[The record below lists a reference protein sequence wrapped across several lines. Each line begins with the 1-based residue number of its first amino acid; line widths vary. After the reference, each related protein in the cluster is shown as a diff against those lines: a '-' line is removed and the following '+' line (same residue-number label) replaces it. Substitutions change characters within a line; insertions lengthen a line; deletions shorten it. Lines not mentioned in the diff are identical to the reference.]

1 MHPAVAV
8 ILSYLSGSIP
18 SAYLAGKWSGVDL
31 RAHGSGNLGATNV
44 VRVLGP
50 RIGLLVFAVDIAKGA
65 LPVRFLPPLTSA
77 VAFVGSAP
85 DTRTWMA
92 ILCGIAAITGHIRP
106 AFLGFQKGGKGVAT
120 ACGVFLALAPIQTL
134 LSLLI
139 FVVVL
144 MASGFVS
151 LGSLTAA
158 VSLPVLIAASLGV
171 RSPLFSVAVLTMGFV
186 FWTHRANIQRLR
198 AGTEYRFGRAANFGR
213 RPSLM
218 IGIALLV
225 LAAAFLANRMSV
237 TGGAP

>member
-18 SAYLAGKWSGVDL
+18 SASLAGKWSGVDL

-50 RIGLLVFAVDIAKGA
+50 RIGLLVFAMDIAKGA
-65 LPVRFLPPLTSA
+65 LPVRFLPPLTSP
-77 VAFVGSAP
+77 VMFVGSTP
-85 DTRTWMA
+85 HTRTWLA
-92 ILCGIAAITGHIRP
+92 IACGVAAIIGHIRP
-106 AFLGFQKGGKGVAT
+106 AFLGFRKGGKGVAT
-120 ACGVFLALAPIQTL
+120 ACGVFLALAPIPAL

-139 FVVVL
+139 FAVVL

-158 VSLPVLIAASLGV
+158 TSLPVLIASSLGME
-171 RSPLFSVAVLTMGFV
+171 SPLFYVAVLTMIFV

-198 AGTEYRFGRAANFGR
+198 SGTEYRFGRAANFGR

-225 LAAAFLANRMSV
+225 LAAAFLANRV
-237 TGGAP
+237 GGTR